1 MDVNSSIVETDR
13 WWESLKHPS
22 VEKASMAK
30 TWWENSCSYKKEIPT
45 HATTD
50 DRGATTLK

>member
-30 TWWENSCSYKKEIPT
+30 T
-45 HATTD
+45 HA
-50 DRGATTLK
+50 ATRRKFQHTLQQTIAELPRLSK